1 MLHWGWII
9 LGVVVTAA
17 VGVGIYFLVIHF
29 TDKKPTAGV
38 ASEPED
44 PSDEP
49 GQFKV
54 TFVNTSDTAL
64 DVNRAEAPRYQA
76 ALESLEYY
84 LLDINLYEDIE
95 VKGTAWSPSADPT
108 KQASFQ
114 VFSNGQ
120 DLSEEDYKNYGFTE
134 AKADTTNYVNM
145 VDVEDVATRL
155 AYTATIDS
163 STNGKEMNYA
173 VVSWMRPIR
182 FKGTFNDIRGTAG
195 TLYSK
200 TASTSP
206 DFTTE
211 QGYSYTHQFSI
222 MDAAMDQVG
231 TQTTTIVLNNGGY
244 FVRLAQPIT
253 LDITKAYR
261 CLFAFN
267 PEGVVKAANYEP
279 IMAGQVPFTT
289 NEPYGNLPGVA
300 GDSKANA
307 VHVPLLPLAPI
318 VYTEGDTVFKET
330 YTIAYEA
337 VAQGITSPPMSEE
350 ELKAQNF
357 NVRVEIYY
365 LGSAPTKIAG
375 ATATLVLTTTSDM
388 VTGGVQA
395 SFPGIFYQEVE
406 GDLVHL
412 RPYDKAYKLIHG
424 LKRGVSGTCT
434 LALFQGLGGYNVEL
448 AQQVLIDNVA
458 YTFNEPVVQIV

>member
-1 MLHWGWII
+1 MVHWGWII

-29 TDKKPTAGV
+29 TDNKPKAAETEAT
-38 ASEPED
+38 ED
-44 PSDEP
+44 QP

-64 DVNRAEAPRYQA
+64 DVNRTEAPRYQA
-76 ALESLEYY
+76 SLESLEYY

-120 DLSEEDYKNYGFTE
+120 DLSEEEYMNYGFTE
-134 AKADTTNYVNM
+134 AKADTANYVNM
-145 VDVEDVATRL
+145 VDVEAVATRL

-163 STNGKEMNYA
+163 STNGKQMNYA

-182 FKGTFNDIRGTAG
+182 FKGTFNDVRGTAG
-195 TLYSK
+195 PLYSK

-206 DFTTE
+206 AFNVTR
-211 QGYSYTHQFSI
+211 QFSI
-222 MDAAMDQVG
+222 MDASMEVAG
-231 TQTTTIVLNNGGY
+231 TQTTTIVMNNGGY
-244 FVRLAQPIT
+244 FVRLAQPTT
-253 LDITKAYR
+253 LDITKTYR

-267 PEGVVKAANYEP
+267 PEGVVKAANYAAMMGGFS
-279 IMAGQVPFTT
+279 IPFTT
-289 NEPYGNLPGVA
+289 NEPYGNLPGAA
-300 GDSKANA
+300 GDANANA

-318 VYTEGDTVFKET
+318 VYTDGDTVFKET
-330 YTIAYEA
+330 YTIRYEA
-337 VAQGITSPPMSEE
+337 VAPPS
-350 ELKAQNF
+350 NF
-357 NVRVEIYY
+357 NVRVDIYY

-434 LALFQGLGGYNVEL
+434 LALFQGLGGHNVEL